1 MKCIVRVN
9 VSIDILL
16 AESTLY
22 PFIRYAKPRAVNGK
36 AGAPVPIAND
46 PITGMP
52 WVMAASV
59 QKVKPYEIL
68 VLPEGWRAKEL
79 RAVFTNTMLY
89 AADPDTGQVA
99 DQFVYK
105 GKLFTIMQK
114 EDWEEYDLGYFK
126 FYAAKEQLS

>member
-1 MKCIVRVN
+1 MSV
-9 VSIDILL
+9 DILL
-16 AESTLY
+16 AEATLY
-22 PFIRYAKPRAVNGK
+22 PFLRYAIKRPVNGM
-36 AGAPVPIAND
+36 AAPLTRIVDD
-46 PITGMP
+46 PITGAP
-52 WVMAASV
+52 WQMMASV
-59 QKVKPYEIL
+59 QKVKPYEIM
-68 VLPEGWRAKEL
+68 VLPEGWRSREL

-126 FYAAKEQLS
+126 FYAAKEPLS